1 MKTLSPRPDLPMTDT
16 EIWHTAWLM
25 TQFFGDA
32 DEAHRAAVN
41 HVHLVQGS
49 PRGADAWQRIAGALK
64 QIKTRHLECA
74 VH

>member
-1 MKTLSPRPDLPMTDT
+1 MKSFSPRPDPQLTDT

-41 HVHLVQGS
+41 HAQLVQGS
-49 PRGADAWQRIAGALK
+49 ARGTDAWQRIAGVLK
-64 QIKTRHLECA
+64 QIKTRHLERA
-74 VH
+74 IH

>member
-1 MKTLSPRPDLPMTDT
+1 MKSFSPRPAVPMTDT

-32 DEAHRAAVN
+32 AEAHRAAVN
-41 HVHLVQGS
+41 HARLVQGG
-49 PRGADAWQRIAGALK
+49 PRGADVWHRIAGALK
-64 QIKTRHLECA
+64 QIKTRHVERV